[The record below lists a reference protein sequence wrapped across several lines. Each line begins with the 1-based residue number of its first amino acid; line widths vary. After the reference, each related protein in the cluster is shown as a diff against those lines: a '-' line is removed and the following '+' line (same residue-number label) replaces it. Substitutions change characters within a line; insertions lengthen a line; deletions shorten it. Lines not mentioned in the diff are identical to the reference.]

1 MAKIQE
7 FVKEYLRPLLGSK
20 NTVKF
25 SITIPYLSITMCC
38 LFCDHFLC
46 CDEAVLAS
54 YPFLGLLL
62 LLGVVNLERNNSLKW
77 LLFNIVSG
85 GQVTSDALW
94 K

>member
-25 SITIPYLSITMCC
+25 SITIPYLSFTMCC